1 MNYTQKTR
9 SVLQPVD
16 LFDDRKY
23 ILSELEKAE
32 KEWEFMTLEE
42 AYKSSMQHLDQLAK
56 QYERV

>member
-32 KEWEFMTLEE
+32 KE
-42 AYKSSMQHLDQLAK
+42 
-56 QYERV
+56 